1 MKCNKGLIF
10 TCCLIIFIACIFCNK
25 ISDFLAN
32 VISQN
37 FETQPLNKND
47 YSKDYNYEFFS
58 IPKDNIPLSKKDLIG
73 IMYSAINSK
82 EDKFTFYCPDEYTKC
97 LKDIE
102 IISNDELLLTHLN
115 NFVHPY
121 NSFTNIKTTIAES
134 GEITL
139 EISYLY
145 TKEEI
150 LLLEEKVT
158 EIINN
163 EITNEMDEYEKL
175 KAIHDY
181 IANNTRYDVERNENG
196 DSKHDS
202 FKATGTLLEGVATC
216 NGYADALAIFLT
228 RLGYDN
234 YKVATTPEEISYE
247 STGHVWNAV
256 KYNGEWVHIDLTWDD
271 PVSKDGK
278 DYLYHKYFLVSND
291 EMKEADSGD
300 VNIEEHNFDKTIYLE
315 FKN

>member
-1 MKCNKGLIF
+1 MKNNKGLII

-32 VISQN
+32 IISQN
-37 FETQPLNKND
+37 FETQVLIKND
-47 YSKDYNYEFFS
+47 YTKDHGYEFFS
-58 IPKDNIPLSKKDLIG
+58 IPKDYIPLSKKELIG
-73 IMYSAINSK
+73 ILYSTINNK
-82 EDKFTFYCPDEYTKC
+82 EDKFTFYCPNEYHKC

-102 IISNDELLLTHLN
+102 ELSNDELLLTHLN

-139 EISYLY
+139 DISYLY
-145 TKEEI
+145 TNDEI

-158 EIINN
+158 EILNN
-163 EITNEMDEYEKL
+163 EINNEMDEYEKL

-181 IANNTRYDVERNENG
+181 IANHTKYDVERNENG
-196 DSKHDS
+196 NSKYDS
-202 FKATGTLLEGVATC
+202 FKATGTLLDGVATC

-234 YKVATTPEEISYE
+234 YKIATTPEEISYD
-247 STGHVWNAV
+247 STGHVWNAI
-256 KYNGEWVHIDLTWDD
+256 KYNNEWVHIDLTWDD

-278 DYLYHKYFLVSND
+278 NYLYHKYFLVNNE

>member
-1 MKCNKGLIF
+1 MKHNKGLIF
-10 TCCLIIFIACIFCNK
+10 TCCLIILITCIFCDK

-32 VISQN
+32 LISQN
-37 FETQPLNKND
+37 FEAQSLINNSYSKNND
-47 YSKDYNYEFFS
+47 YGFFE
-58 IPKDNIPLSKKDLIG
+58 IPKDNIPLSKKELVG
-73 IMYSAINSK
+73 TLFSAINAK
-82 EDKFTFYCPDEYTKC
+82 EDKFTFYCPNEYYKC

-102 IISNDELLLTHLN
+102 DISNDELLLTHLN

-121 NSFTNIKTTIAES
+121 NSFTNIKTTISES
-134 GEITL
+134 GEISL
-139 EISYLY
+139 DISYLY
-145 TKEEI
+145 TDEEI
-150 LLLEEKVT
+150 VKLEETVT
-158 EIINN
+158 NVLN
-163 EITNEMDEYEKL
+163 QEITEEMDEYEKL

-196 DSKHDS
+196 NSKYDSY
-202 FKATGTLLEGVATC
+202 KATGTLLDGVATC

-234 YKVATTPEEISYE
+234 YKIATTPGEISYE

-256 KYNGEWVHIDLTWDD
+256 KFDNEWVHIDLTWDD
-271 PVSKDGK
+271 PVSKDGRN
-278 DYLYHKYFLVSND
+278 YLYHKFFLVNNE